1 MNPFIENISFLP
13 NQLRA
18 IVQIFVNKRWHI
30 CHVTPLTAD
39 LELAFHQK
47 YRPLESVSKEIEIH
61 FRPNVLKIVLDSHS
75 SEW

>member
-39 LELAFHQK
+39 LELAFQPT
-47 YRPLESVSKEIEIH
+47 YRPLAISVSACTL
-61 FRPNVLKIVLDSHS
+61 RYLKDRK
-75 SEW
+75 

>member
-47 YRPLESVSKEIEIH
+47 YRPLAIPLSACTLRYLRDRK
-61 FRPNVLKIVLDSHS
+61 
-75 SEW
+75 